1 MSRKKKKKLPK
12 INQIDIIKSIR
23 RIWNINP
30 VTRVIPN
37 KKKRYDRKQEKDIKK
52 EEYKSG

>member
-1 MSRKKKKKLPK
+1 VSRKKKKKLPK